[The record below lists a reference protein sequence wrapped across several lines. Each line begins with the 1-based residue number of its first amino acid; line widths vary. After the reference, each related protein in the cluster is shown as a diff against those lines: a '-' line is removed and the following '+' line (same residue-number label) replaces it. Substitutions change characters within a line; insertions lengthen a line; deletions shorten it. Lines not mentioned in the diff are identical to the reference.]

1 MSGPRGKSM
10 RHIIRR
16 GRTHLG
22 LDEEGARGVGVGQEV
37 YLSSQVCVI
46 GILSQLFLHTDER
59 AASSALTAV
68 AAAAAAVHSAARE
81 QPGTCSLPET
91 SVETG

>member
-1 MSGPRGKSM
+1 M
-10 RHIIRR
+10 RLIIRR

-59 AASSALTAV
+59 AASSALTA